1 LRKNVAAFIDGQT
14 SIDDQR
20 NDQTSAAV
28 DVGGNM
34 RLSCCAPRRAI
45 FVLALIAFAGGLAP
59 VAATAADFPSRVVR
73 LIVPFAPGASTDLV
87 ARLLGQKLSVEWGQ
101 PVIVENRG
109 GAGGGI
115 GADMVAKADP
125 DGYTLLLTNQ
135 GPHVLNALLRKDA
148 PYTVDD
154 LAPIIEIGSTP
165 LIIVANPK
173 FPPNDVKELVDYAK
187 AHPGKVHIGTSGTN
201 SNVHIGLEILKSATG
216 TDMVHVPYR
225 GTGPSLNDAVAGTI
239 EGAYTTTV
247 SAIGL
252 VEAGRLKVLGVA
264 APKRSDVIPK
274 VTTYKEQGIT
284 GADTDLWIGLV
295 APAKTPKAIIDKVN
309 HDVNKALQDA
319 EVRRRFAEWGLDAQ
333 GGTPDAFGKVI
344 KSEADR
350 IRALV
355 AANKLQ
361 VE

>member
-1 LRKNVAAFIDGQT
+1 MPTLCTAFRRLVFLSLIALGGSFAPQ
-14 SIDDQR
+14 
-20 NDQTSAAV
+20 AAV
-28 DVGGNM
+28 
-34 RLSCCAPRRAI
+34 
-45 FVLALIAFAGGLAP
+45 
-59 VAATAADFPSRVVR
+59 ATGDFPSRVVR
-73 LIVPFAPGASTDLV
+73 IVVPFAPGASTDLV

-115 GADMVAKADP
+115 GADMVAKSDP

-135 GPHVLNALLRKDA
+135 GPHILNALLRKDA

-173 FPPNDVKELVDYAK
+173 FPPNDVRELVDYAK

-225 GTGPSLNDAVAGTI
+225 GTSPSLNDAVAGTI

-247 SAIGL
+247 SAVGL

-264 APKRSDVIPK
+264 GPKRSDVIPK
-274 VTTYKEQGIT
+274 VPTYAELGIT
-284 GADTDLWIGLV
+284 SADADLWIGLV
-295 APAKTPKAIIDKVN
+295 TPAKTPKAIVEKIN

-319 EVRRRFAEWGLDAQ
+319 EVRRRFAEWGLEAQ

-344 KSEADR
+344 TAEAER

>member
-1 LRKNVAAFIDGQT
+1 MPTLCTAF
-14 SIDDQR
+14 R
-20 NDQTSAAV
+20 
-28 DVGGNM
+28 
-34 RLSCCAPRRAI
+34 RLV
-45 FVLALIAFAGGLAP
+45 FLFLIALCGGFSPQRA
-59 VAATAADFPSRVVR
+59 VAAADFPARVVR
-73 LIVPFAPGASTDLV
+73 IIVPFAPGASTDLV

-115 GADMVAKADP
+115 GADMVAKSDP

-148 PYTVDD
+148 PYTLDD

-173 FPPNDVKELVDYAK
+173 FPPNDVKELVQYAK
-187 AHPGKVHIGTSGTN
+187 THPGKVHIGTSGTN

-216 TDMVHVPYR
+216 TDRILVPYR

-247 SAIGL
+247 SAVGL

-264 APKRSDVIPK
+264 GPKRSDVIPK
-274 VTTYKEQGIT
+274 VPTYAEQGIMS
-284 GADTDLWIGLV
+284 ADTDLWIGLV
-295 APAKTPKAIIDKVN
+295 TPAKTPKAIVEKIN
-309 HDVNKALQDA
+309 RDVNKALQDA
-319 EVRRRFAEWGLDAQ
+319 EVRRRFAEWGLEAQ

-344 KSEADR
+344 KAEAER

>member
-1 LRKNVAAFIDGQT
+1 MRASYLALR
-14 SIDDQR
+14 
-20 NDQTSAAV
+20 
-28 DVGGNM
+28 
-34 RLSCCAPRRAI
+34 RLTL
-45 FVLALIAFAGGLAP
+45 LALIVFSIGFTP
-59 VAATAADFPSRVVR
+59 RYAAAADFPAHVVR
-73 LIVPFAPGASTDLV
+73 IIVPFAPGASTDLV
-87 ARLLGQKLSVEWGQ
+87 ARLLGQKLSVEWSQ

-115 GADMVAKADP
+115 GADMVAKSEP

-135 GPHVLNALLRKDA
+135 GPHILNALLRKDA

-154 LAPIIEIGSTP
+154 LAPIVEIGSTP

-264 APKRSDVIPK
+264 ASKRSDVIPK
-274 VTTYKEQGIT
+274 VPTYAEQGIT
-284 GADTDLWIGLV
+284 SADTDLWIGLV
-295 APAKTPKAIIDKVN
+295 TPAKTPKAIVEKIN
-309 HDVNKALQDA
+309 RDVNKALQDT

-333 GGTPDAFGKVI
+333 GGTPDAFGEVI
-344 KSEADR
+344 KAEAER

-361 VE
+361 IE

>member
-1 LRKNVAAFIDGQT
+1 MPTLCTAF
-14 SIDDQR
+14 R
-20 NDQTSAAV
+20 
-28 DVGGNM
+28 
-34 RLSCCAPRRAI
+34 RLV
-45 FVLALIAFAGGLAP
+45 FLFLIALCGGFSPQRA
-59 VAATAADFPSRVVR
+59 VAAADFPARVVR
-73 LIVPFAPGASTDLV
+73 IIVPFAPGASTDLV

-115 GADMVAKADP
+115 GADMVAKSDP

-148 PYTVDD
+148 PYTLDD

-173 FPPNDVKELVDYAK
+173 FPPNDVKELVQYAK
-187 AHPGKVHIGTSGTN
+187 THPGKVHIGTSGTN

-216 TDMVHVPYR
+216 TDIIHVPYR

-247 SAIGL
+247 SAVGL

-264 APKRSDVIPK
+264 GPKRSDVIPK
-274 VTTYKEQGIT
+274 VPTYAEQGIMS
-284 GADTDLWIGLV
+284 ADTDLWIGLV
-295 APAKTPKAIIDKVN
+295 TPAKTPKAIVEKIN
-309 HDVNKALQDA
+309 RDVNKALQDA
-319 EVRRRFAEWGLDAQ
+319 EVRRRFAEWGLEAQ

-344 KSEADR
+344 KAEAER

>member
-1 LRKNVAAFIDGQT
+1 MRSCCFALRRLTLFALIVINSVAALQ
-14 SIDDQR
+14 
-20 NDQTSAAV
+20 NASAA
-28 DVGGNM
+28 D
-34 RLSCCAPRRAI
+34 
-45 FVLALIAFAGGLAP
+45 
-59 VAATAADFPSRVVR
+59 DFPSRVVR

-101 PVIVENRG
+101 PVVVENRG

-115 GADMVAKADP
+115 GADMVAKADA

-135 GPHVLNALLRKDA
+135 GPHILNALLRKDA

-154 LAPIIEIGSTP
+154 LAPIVEIGSTP

-173 FPPNDVKELVDYAK
+173 FPPNNVKELVDYAK
-187 AHPGKVHIGTSGTN
+187 LHPGKVHIGSSGTN
-201 SNVHIGLEILKSATG
+201 SNVHIGLEILKLATG

-264 APKRSDVIPK
+264 AAKRSNVIPT
-274 VTTYKEQGIT
+274 VPTYAEQGIT
-284 GADTDLWIGLV
+284 SADTDLWIGLV
-295 APAKTPKAIIDKVN
+295 APAKTPKDIIEKVN
-309 HDVNKALQDA
+309 RDVNKAMQDPD
-319 EVRRRFAEWGLDAQ
+319 VRRRFAEWGLEVE
-333 GGTPDAFGKVI
+333 GGTPDAFAKVV
-344 KSEADR
+344 KAEAER

-355 AANKLQ
+355 ASNKLQ

>member
-1 LRKNVAAFIDGQT
+1 MLRSARKRSAF
-14 SIDDQR
+14 
-20 NDQTSAAV
+20 
-28 DVGGNM
+28 
-34 RLSCCAPRRAI
+34 LRALI
-45 FVLALIAFAGGLAP
+45 VLAVSFAPA
-59 VAATAADFPSRVVR
+59 VVTAADFPSRVVR

-87 ARLLGQKLSVEWGQ
+87 ARLIGQKLSIEWGQ
-101 PVIVENRG
+101 AVIVENRG

-115 GADMVAKADP
+115 GADAVAKAEP

-135 GPHVLNALLRKDA
+135 GPHILNALLRKDA

-154 LAPIIEIGSTP
+154 LAPIVEIGSTP

-187 AHPGKVHIGTSGTN
+187 AHPGKVHIGSSGTN

-247 SAIGL
+247 SAVGL

-264 APKRSDVIPK
+264 AGKRVAVVPKAP
-274 VTTYKEQGIT
+274 TYREQGIT
-284 GADTDLWIGLV
+284 GADSDLWIGLV

-309 HDVNKALQDA
+309 RDVNKALQDT
-319 EVRRRFAEWGLDAQ
+319 EVRRRFAEWGLEVE
-333 GGTPDAFGKVI
+333 GGTPEDFAKVV
-344 KSEADR
+344 KTEAER

>member
-1 LRKNVAAFIDGQT
+1 MPTLCTAFRRLFFLFLIVLCGGFSPQTAVA
-14 SIDDQR
+14 
-20 NDQTSAAV
+20 
-28 DVGGNM
+28 
-34 RLSCCAPRRAI
+34 
-45 FVLALIAFAGGLAP
+45 
-59 VAATAADFPSRVVR
+59 AADFPARVVR
-73 LIVPFAPGASTDLV
+73 IIVPFAPGASTDLV

-115 GADMVAKADP
+115 GADMVAKSEP

-148 PYTVDD
+148 PYSVDD
-154 LAPIIEIGSTP
+154 LASIIEIGSTP

-264 APKRSDVIPK
+264 ALKRSDVIPK
-274 VTTYKEQGIT
+274 VPTYAEQGIMS
-284 GADTDLWIGLV
+284 ADADLWIGLV
-295 APAKTPKAIIDKVN
+295 TPAKTPKAVVEKIN
-309 HDVNKALQDA
+309 RDVSRALQDA
-319 EVRRRFAEWGLDAQ
+319 EVRRRFAEWGLEAK
-333 GGTPDAFGKVI
+333 GGTPEAFAKVI
-344 KSEADR
+344 KAEAER

>member
-1 LRKNVAAFIDGQT
+1 V
-14 SIDDQR
+14 
-20 NDQTSAAV
+20 
-28 DVGGNM
+28 
-34 RLSCCAPRRAI
+34 I
-45 FVLALIAFAGGLAP
+45 FLLALIALSNGLAP
-59 VAATAADFPSRVVR
+59 VAAAAGDFPSRVVR

-87 ARLLGQKLSVEWGQ
+87 ARLLGQKLSTEWGQ
-101 PVIVENRG
+101 PVVVENRG

-115 GADMVAKADP
+115 GADMVAKAEP

-148 PYTVDD
+148 PYAVDD
-154 LAPIIEIGSTP
+154 LAPIVEIGSTP

-187 AHPGKVHIGTSGTN
+187 AHPGKVHIGSSGTN

-216 TDMVHVPYR
+216 TDIVHVPYR

-264 APKRSDVIPK
+264 AAKRSNVIPK
-274 VTTYKEQGIT
+274 VPTYAEQGIT
-284 GADTDLWIGLV
+284 SADTDLWIGLV
-295 APAKTPKAIIDKVN
+295 APAKTPKDIIEKVN
-309 HDVNKALQDA
+309 RDVNKAMQDPD
-319 EVRRRFAEWGLDAQ
+319 VRSRFAEWGLDIE
-333 GGTPDAFGKVI
+333 GGTPNAFAKVV
-344 KSEADR
+344 KAEAER

>member
-1 LRKNVAAFIDGQT
+1 MPTLCTAI
-14 SIDDQR
+14 S
-20 NDQTSAAV
+20 
-28 DVGGNM
+28 
-34 RLSCCAPRRAI
+34 RLV
-45 FVLALIAFAGGLAP
+45 FLGLIALCGGFSPQTA
-59 VAATAADFPSRVVR
+59 VAAADFPARVVR
-73 LIVPFAPGASTDLV
+73 IIVPFAPGASTDLV

-115 GADMVAKADP
+115 GADMVAKSDP
-125 DGYTLLLTNQ
+125 DGHTLLLTNQ

-148 PYTVDD
+148 PYTLDD

-173 FPPNDVKELVDYAK
+173 FPPNDVKELVQYAK
-187 AHPGKVHIGTSGTN
+187 THPGKVHIGTSGTN

-247 SAIGL
+247 SAVGL

-264 APKRSDVIPK
+264 GPKRSDVIPK
-274 VTTYKEQGIT
+274 VPTYAEQGIIS
-284 GADTDLWIGLV
+284 ADTDLWIGLV
-295 APAKTPKAIIDKVN
+295 TPAKTPKAIVEKIN
-309 HDVNKALQDA
+309 RDVNKALQDA
-319 EVRRRFAEWGLDAQ
+319 EVRRRFAEWGLEVQ
-333 GGTPDAFGKVI
+333 GGTPDAFSKVI
-344 KSEADR
+344 KAETER

>member
-1 LRKNVAAFIDGQT
+1 MPTLCTAF
-14 SIDDQR
+14 R
-20 NDQTSAAV
+20 
-28 DVGGNM
+28 
-34 RLSCCAPRRAI
+34 RLV
-45 FVLALIAFAGGLAP
+45 FLVLIALCGGFSPQRA
-59 VAATAADFPSRVVR
+59 VAAADFPARVVR
-73 LIVPFAPGASTDLV
+73 IIVPFAPGASTDLV

-115 GADMVAKADP
+115 GADMVAKSDP

-148 PYTVDD
+148 PYTLDD

-173 FPPNDVKELVDYAK
+173 FPPNDVKELVQYAK
-187 AHPGKVHIGTSGTN
+187 THPGKVHIGTSGTN

-216 TDMVHVPYR
+216 TDIIHVPYR

-247 SAIGL
+247 SAVGL

-264 APKRSDVIPK
+264 GPKRSDVIPK
-274 VTTYKEQGIT
+274 VPTYAEQGIMS
-284 GADTDLWIGLV
+284 ADTDLWIGLV
-295 APAKTPKAIIDKVN
+295 TPAKTPKAIVEKIN
-309 HDVNKALQDA
+309 RDVNKALQDA
-319 EVRRRFAEWGLDAQ
+319 EVRRRFAEWGLEAQ

-344 KSEADR
+344 KAEAER

>member
-1 LRKNVAAFIDGQT
+1 MLTLCTAFRRLVFLYLVALGGSFAPQDAVAAGDYP
-14 SIDDQR
+14 
-20 NDQTSAAV
+20 A
-28 DVGGNM
+28 
-34 RLSCCAPRRAI
+34 
-45 FVLALIAFAGGLAP
+45 
-59 VAATAADFPSRVVR
+59 RVVR
-73 LIVPFAPGASTDLV
+73 IIVPFAPGASTDLV

-115 GADMVAKADP
+115 GADMVAKSDP

-135 GPHVLNALLRKDA
+135 GPHILNALLRKDA

-264 APKRSDVIPK
+264 AAKRADIIPK
-274 VTTYKEQGIT
+274 VPTYKEQGII

-295 APAKTPKAIIDKVN
+295 APAKTPKDIVEKLN
-309 HDVNKALQDA
+309 RDVNKAMQDPD
-319 EVRRRFAEWGLDAQ
+319 VRRRFAEWGLEVE
-333 GGTPDAFGKVI
+333 GGMPEAFTKVV
-344 KSEADR
+344 KAEAAR

>member
-1 LRKNVAAFIDGQT
+1 MPTLCTAF
-14 SIDDQR
+14 R
-20 NDQTSAAV
+20 
-28 DVGGNM
+28 
-34 RLSCCAPRRAI
+34 RL
-45 FVLALIAFAGGLAP
+45 FFQFLIALCCGFSPQTA
-59 VAATAADFPSRVVR
+59 VAAADFPARVVR
-73 LIVPFAPGASTDLV
+73 IIVPFAPGASTDLV

-115 GADMVAKADP
+115 GADMVAKSEP

-148 PYTVDD
+148 PYSVDD

-264 APKRSDVIPK
+264 ALKRSDVIPK
-274 VTTYKEQGIT
+274 VPTYAEQGIMS
-284 GADTDLWIGLV
+284 ADADLWIGLV
-295 APAKTPKAIIDKVN
+295 TPAKTPKAVVEKIN
-309 HDVNKALQDA
+309 RDVNRALQDA
-319 EVRRRFAEWGLDAQ
+319 EVRRRFAEWGLEAK
-333 GGTPDAFGKVI
+333 GGTPEAFAKVI
-344 KSEADR
+344 KAEAER

-355 AANKLQ
+355 AGNKLQ

>member
-1 LRKNVAAFIDGQT
+1 MRTCCSAF
-14 SIDDQR
+14 R
-20 NDQTSAAV
+20 
-28 DVGGNM
+28 
-34 RLSCCAPRRAI
+34 RL
-45 FVLALIAFAGGLAP
+45 VLLALIVIANAAALQNASAAG
-59 VAATAADFPSRVVR
+59 DFPSRVVR

-87 ARLLGQKLSVEWGQ
+87 ARLLGQKLSIEWGQ

-115 GADMVAKADP
+115 GADMVAKAEP

-148 PYTVDD
+148 PYAVDD
-154 LAPIIEIGSTP
+154 LAPIVEIGSTP

-173 FPPNDVKELVDYAK
+173 FPPNNVKELVDYAK

-247 SAIGL
+247 SAVGL

-264 APKRSDVIPK
+264 ATKRVDVIPK
-274 VTTYKEQGIT
+274 VSTYKEQGIA
-284 GADTDLWIGLV
+284 GADSDLWIGLV

-309 HDVNKALQDA
+309 HDVNKALQDPD
-319 EVRRRFAEWGLDAQ
+319 VRRRFAEWGLEVE
-333 GGTPDAFGKVI
+333 GGPPEAFAKVVRA
-344 KSEADR
+344 EAER

-355 AANKLQ
+355 ASNKLQ

>member
-1 LRKNVAAFIDGQT
+1 MRASYLALR
-14 SIDDQR
+14 
-20 NDQTSAAV
+20 
-28 DVGGNM
+28 
-34 RLSCCAPRRAI
+34 RLTL
-45 FVLALIAFAGGLAP
+45 LALIVFSIGLTP
-59 VAATAADFPSRVVR
+59 RHVAAADFPAHVVR
-73 LIVPFAPGASTDLV
+73 IIVPFAPGASTDLV
-87 ARLLGQKLSVEWGQ
+87 ARLLGQRLSVEWGQ

-115 GADMVAKADP
+115 GADMVAKSEP

-135 GPHVLNALLRKDA
+135 GPHILNALLRKDA

-154 LAPIIEIGSTP
+154 LAPIVEIGSTP

-247 SAIGL
+247 SAVGL

-264 APKRSDVIPK
+264 ASKRSDVIAK
-274 VTTYKEQGIT
+274 VPTYAEQGIT
-284 GADTDLWIGLV
+284 SADTELWIGLV
-295 APAKTPKAIIDKVN
+295 TPAKTPKAIVDKIN
-309 HDVNKALQDA
+309 RDVNKALQDA

-344 KSEADR
+344 KAEAER